1 MKDEEGAYNLSAHR
15 INMVLDCTFKF
26 WLYMTK
32 RSCPIE
38 NTQYIAAGQAV
49 HQFMEDLSNGT
60 VEEDEYYL
68 NADYI
73 VEGTREWEKKNE
85 YIVPVHMYDRFFS
98 CKENGCNWFN
108 GRPFDVE
115 AAFNKFIVTPKG
127 RQVRLRGRIDAQDEE
142 EVYDWKTGS
151 KVIGNKDYLR
161 QAHIYDYA
169 TDFKKKV
176 KFLSLLTGE
185 TLEINHSPD
194 YVPALCDEA
203 IDAIENEIPTRKE
216 DRHQSFTCRNFCEN
230 YNTFCRPGKEYIL
243 IE

>member
-1 MKDEEGAYNLSAHR
+1 MDKEEVFELSAHT
-15 INMVLDCTFKF
+15 INMALECTFKY
-26 WLYMTK
+26 WLYK
-32 RSCPIE
+32 SGRACPIE

-60 VEEDEYYL
+60 VQEDKYYL
-68 NADYI
+68 DA
-73 VEGTREWEKKNE
+73 E
-85 YIVPVHMYDRFFS
+85 YILEESRDWERKYEYVVPEHMYPRYFT

-115 AAFNKFIVTPKG
+115 AGFNKTIITPKG
-127 RQVRLRGRIDAQDEE
+127 RHVRLRGRIDAQDEK

-161 QAHIYDYA
+161 QAHIYDFA

-185 TLEINHSPD
+185 TLEIRHSKK

-203 IDAIENEIPTRKE
+203 IDAITGEMPFRRD
-216 DRHQSFTCRNFCEN
+216 DRHKSFTCQNFCEN
-230 YNTFCRPGKEYIL
+230 YKTYCSRGKEYIL